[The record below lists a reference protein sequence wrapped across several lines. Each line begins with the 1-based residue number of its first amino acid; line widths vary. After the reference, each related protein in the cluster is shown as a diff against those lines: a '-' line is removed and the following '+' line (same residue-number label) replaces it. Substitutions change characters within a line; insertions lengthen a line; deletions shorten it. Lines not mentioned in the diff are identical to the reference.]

1 MGTANR
7 CLQNKA
13 LCFAGR
19 SEIRIYIIDHL
30 YKLTKIYLTSKLYN
44 NSLFGIMLSA
54 MEDNEKEAAVYIGGI
69 VVLIAV
75 IIILVSLTH
84 VVLTP

>member
-1 MGTANR
+1 
-7 CLQNKA
+7 
-13 LCFAGR
+13 
-19 SEIRIYIIDHL
+19 
-30 YKLTKIYLTSKLYN
+30 
-44 NSLFGIMLSA
+44 MLSA

-75 IIILVSLTH
+75 IVILAALVN

>member
-1 MGTANR
+1 
-7 CLQNKA
+7 
-13 LCFAGR
+13 
-19 SEIRIYIIDHL
+19 
-30 YKLTKIYLTSKLYN
+30 
-44 NSLFGIMLSA
+44 MLSA

-75 IIILVSLTH
+75 IVILVSLTH